1 MFDIGFLEL
10 LVIGVVALLVI
21 GPERLPGI
29 ARKAGYWAG
38 RVQRWLGKVK
48 TDVEKELNAEE
59 LRQAIERHA
68 DLQEIQEI
76 VRRGQKQ
83 VSDMA
88 QPDYLVKANP
98 DTPATPELATTEKE
112 AGGAEAAPTDDT
124 AAEVSTPDSGEAP
137 RDGKDTGTPP

>member
-29 ARKAGYWAG
+29 ARKAGYWVG
-38 RVQRWLGKVK
+38 RIQRWLGKVR
-48 TDVEKELNAEE
+48 TDVERELNAEE

-83 VSDMA
+83 VTEMA
-88 QPDYLVKANP
+88 QPDYLVRAGGETP
-98 DTPATPELATTEKE
+98 TTPAQAAAEAEND
-112 AGGAEAAPTDDT
+112 AGGDDSAAGDAPERDAD
-124 AAEVSTPDSGEAP
+124 AQGEGRA
-137 RDGKDTGTPP
+137 RDGGTAP

>member
-21 GPERLPGI
+21 GPERLPGL

-38 RVQRWLGKVK
+38 RLQRWLGKVR

-83 VSDMA
+83 VSEIS
-88 QPDYLVKANP
+88 QPDYLVRATP
-98 DTPATPELATTEKE
+98 DEDRAATDDDGGTGDVATTAADDTGSAPGGDTTTTPAKAK
-112 AGGAEAAPTDDT
+112 
-124 AAEVSTPDSGEAP
+124 DSGTAP
-137 RDGKDTGTPP
+137 